1 MRLIDKCRVLN
12 FAELGDERGHLVVA
26 ESEKDIPFN
35 IKRVFYIYGSES
47 SVVRGQ
53 HANRKS
59 EFVLINVA
67 GKSKV
72 KRWK

>member
-35 IKRVFYIYGSES
+35 IKRVFIFM
-47 SVVRGQ
+47 VQ
-53 HANRKS
+53 NR
-59 EFVLINVA
+59 
-67 GKSKV
+67 
-72 KRWK
+72 RW

>member
-35 IKRVFYIYGSES
+35 IKRFLYLWFRIVG
-47 SVVRGQ
+47 
-53 HANRKS
+53 
-59 EFVLINVA
+59 
-67 GKSKV
+67 GKRTACK
-72 KRWK
+72 